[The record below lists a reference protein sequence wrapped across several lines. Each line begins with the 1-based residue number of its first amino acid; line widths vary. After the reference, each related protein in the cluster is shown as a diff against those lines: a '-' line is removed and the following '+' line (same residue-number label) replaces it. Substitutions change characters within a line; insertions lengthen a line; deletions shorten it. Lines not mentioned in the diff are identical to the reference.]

1 MTVKKLKSE
10 RWMKMSIGQLKLSEL
25 IFLVQNEDLMKKTPH
40 AKLHGVEPVEHF
52 APIIFPGER

>member
-1 MTVKKLKSE
+1 
-10 RWMKMSIGQLKLSEL
+10 MKMSIGQLKLSEL